1 MKMSAF
7 ALPLLAI
14 LALGPSLAAQDTSTR
29 SRIRILGRDGQ
40 PRIWVDGEEVTP
52 RVQDILLRRARL
64 GVTVELV
71 PSAETDTIGA
81 RISAVTPGGPASKAG
96 IRSGDIIT
104 RLNGQRLVGPGT
116 PTSSRDGE
124 SAPGARLIE
133 LAAKLE
139 PGDSVTVEYVRDGR
153 RTTTSLVTAN
163 EPGAFAFTLR
173 DYGRANDSMRGSI
186 ERILTMPE
194 LRMDRLFP
202 NDDIRVRMLE
212 TRPDAV
218 FREFGGPLADLEL
231 TSLNPDLGAYFG
243 TAEGIL
249 VIRVPGKSR
258 LGLKAGDVILNLD
271 GRKPSSPG
279 ALLRI
284 LRTYEPDEEIA
295 FEVLR
300 LKKREKVT
308 GTIGR

>member
-1 MKMSAF
+1 MRITTIT
-7 ALPLLAI
+7 LPLLAI
-14 LALGPSLAAQDTSTR
+14 LALTPSLAAQDTTAG

-40 PRIWVDGEEVTP
+40 PRIWIDGKEVTG
-52 RVQDILLRRARL
+52 RVQDVLLRRARL

-81 RISAVTPGGPASKAG
+81 RISAVTPGGPAAKAG

-104 RLNGQRLVGPGT
+104 RLNGERLVGPGT
-116 PTSSRDGE
+116 PNPRDGE

-133 LAAKLE
+133 LAAKLG
-139 PGDSVTVEYVRDGR
+139 PGDSVTVEYSRDGR
-153 RTTTSLVTAN
+153 RTTTSLVTAS
-163 EPGAFAFTLR
+163 EPAAFAFTMR
-173 DYGRANDSMRGSI
+173 DYARANDSLRGSI
-186 ERILTMPE
+186 ERVLTMPE

-212 TRPDAV
+212 TRPNAV

-231 TSLNPDLGAYFG
+231 SSLNPDLGAYFG

-249 VIRVPGKSR
+249 VIRVPEKSR

-271 GRKPSSPG
+271 GRKPSTPG
-279 ALLRI
+279 GLLRI
-284 LRTYEPDEEIA
+284 LRTYEPEEEIT

-300 LKKREKVT
+300 LKKRERVT
-308 GTIGR
+308 GTVGR

>member
-1 MKMSAF
+1 MSTL

-14 LALGPSLAAQDTSTR
+14 MALTPSLAAQDTSTR
-29 SRIRILGRDGQ
+29 SRIRIIGRDGQ
-40 PRIWVDGEEVTP
+40 PRIWIDGEEVTP
-52 RVQDILLRRARL
+52 RVQDVLLRRARL

-81 RISAVTPGGPASKAG
+81 RISAVTPGGPAARAG

-116 PTSSRDGE
+116 ATSPRDGE

-133 LAAKLE
+133 IAAKLG
-139 PGDSVTVEYVRDGR
+139 PGDTVTVEYSRDGR

-163 EPGAFAFTLR
+163 EPGAFAFTMR
-173 DYGRANDSMRGSI
+173 DYVGANDSMRTSI

-194 LRMDRLFP
+194 FRMERLFP
-202 NDDIRVRMLE
+202 DDDSRTRMFE
-212 TRPDAV
+212 TRPNIV
-218 FREFGGPLADLEL
+218 FREFRGALADLEL
-231 TSLNPDLGAYFG
+231 TTLNPDLAAYFG

-249 VIRVPGKSR
+249 VIRVPEKSP
-258 LGLKAGDVILNLD
+258 LGLKGGDVILNLD

-284 LRTYEPDEEIA
+284 LRTYEPEEEIT

-300 LKKREKVT
+300 LKKRETVT

>member
-1 MKMSAF
+1 MRMTTLTF
-7 ALPLLAI
+7 PLLAVMA
-14 LALGPSLAAQDTSTR
+14 LAPSIAAQDTSAR

-40 PRIWVDGEEVTP
+40 PRIWIDGKEVTG
-52 RVQDILLRRARL
+52 RVQDVLLRRARL
-64 GVTVELV
+64 GVTVELA

-81 RISAVTPGGPASKAG
+81 RISAVTPGGPAAKAG

-104 RLNGQRLVGPGT
+104 RLNGERLVGPGT
-116 PTSSRDGE
+116 SNPRDGE

-139 PGDSVTVEYVRDGR
+139 PGDSVTVEYSRDGR
-153 RTTTSLVTAN
+153 RTTTSLVTAS
-163 EPGAFAFTLR
+163 EPAAFAFTMR
-173 DYGRANDSMRGSI
+173 DYARANDSLRGSI
-186 ERILTMPE
+186 ERVLTMPE

-212 TRPDAV
+212 TRPNAV

-249 VIRVPGKSR
+249 VIRVPEKSR

-271 GRKPSSPG
+271 GRKPSTPG
-279 ALLRI
+279 GLLRI
-284 LRTYEPDEEIA
+284 LRTYEPDEQIT

-300 LKKREKVT
+300 LKKRERVT
-308 GTIGR
+308 GTVGR